1 MEDQKT
7 YYVTVHGEVFSQVDD
22 ESIAYR
28 KAALYRKLGLQAEV
42 TDQEPI

>member
-1 MEDQKT
+1 MEKTT
-7 YYVTVHGEVFSQVDD
+7 YYVTVHGSIFFETED

-28 KAALYRKLGLQAEV
+28 AANLYRKLGLESEV